1 MLWKCP
7 KETSDYFEKAFEK
20 VSALYV
26 ADGHHR
32 TAAAFN
38 VGKAQREAAIEA
50 GKLVTG
56 NEPFNFFMTLLYPS
70 DNLMILDYN
79 RVLKTLGEHT
89 EESFLI
95 ALEETFIVEAIP
107 EGGSSVVQNK
117 HDFSYMK
124 ILE

>member
-32 TAAAFN
+32 TAAAYN
-38 VGKAQREAAIEA
+38 VGKAQREAAIKA
-50 GKLVTG
+50 GKVVTG
-56 NEPFNFFMTLLYPS
+56 KEPFNFFMTLLYPS

-89 EESFLI
+89 EESFLA
-95 ALEETFIVEAIP
+95 ALEEEF
-107 EGGSSVVQNK
+107 VV
-117 HDFSYMK
+117 
-124 ILE
+124 